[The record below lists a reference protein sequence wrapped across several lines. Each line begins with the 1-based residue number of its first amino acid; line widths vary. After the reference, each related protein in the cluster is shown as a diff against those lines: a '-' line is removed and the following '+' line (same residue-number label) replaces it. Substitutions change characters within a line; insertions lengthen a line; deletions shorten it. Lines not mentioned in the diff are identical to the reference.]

1 MDASAPNEVDAR
13 IDPRFIYRG
22 ARRQYVAFPL
32 GGIGTGSISLT
43 GSGRLT
49 DWSIRNRPAIHQHNG
64 YSHFAIK
71 AERDGKL
78 IDARVLNGPY
88 EGLPTGSPSR
98 RKFDGF
104 GFGANRDSMTGAP
117 HFDDA
122 TFIGRLPV
130 AEIAFHRDAFP
141 GKVRMT
147 AFSPF
152 IPHNERDSSMP
163 AALFAFDVE
172 NDTDAAVDYTIACT
186 LGNYGCDSGT
196 HVFSS
201 EAGLSALHFSSAD
214 VDRPPA
220 QRGDLAITTDGDG
233 VEHVDYHVRGQWFDS
248 LSRYWR
254 EFAKAGPLTERRY
267 DHPRATAQMWR
278 QPEHGTLARRV
289 RVPPGE
295 KARIRFAI
303 TWNYPLG
310 EIYWFDR
317 AQPGDPEYAGN
328 PPTWRNYYATQWA
341 DSRASG
347 AEAFKRWDELE
358 AATSAFRDSLFGS
371 SHPPEIIDAVSSTL
385 GVLRSATVIRLEGGE
400 LWGWEGQHIGEGSCE
415 GSCTHVWNYQ
425 QALAWLFPALERT
438 LRETEFTY
446 NQLPN
451 GGLTFRQRLPLG
463 SGFDIIGPCADGH
476 FGATIK
482 AYREWRNS
490 GDDAWL
496 RRFWPNIRKSIEYAW
511 SPDNPDR
518 WDPDRTGVLW
528 GKQHHTLDMELFGP
542 NSWLTSFYLAALK
555 AAEEMAE
562 AVGDK
567 DFGGE
572 CAALAKKGA
581 AYVDSA
587 LFNGRYYAQ
596 KLDLA
601 DRSILEPFDKGRKA
615 GVLRDSFMQAYWSEE
630 YRQIKYQIG
639 GGCLTDQILGQW
651 HADLAGLGDVLS
663 PEHVVSA
670 LRSIYQENF
679 RPNLSDHF
687 NPCRVYAYEDEAGL
701 LVCSWPGGSEE
712 PAMPVPYSEEVWTGL
727 EYMLASHLIARG
739 LVEEGLTIV
748 RSARARHDGSRRN
761 PYNDI
766 ECGSYYARSLSSYA
780 LLNAYCGLTFDQR
793 IGEIGFK
800 PARRGDAVYFWS
812 AGRGW
817 GEIEFRGA
825 SATLSVKGG
834 ELAVSRLRLPSLSGR
849 AEIDGRPT
857 LREGEV
863 ILLDRPRVLRAGE
876 RIIIGAGGRGGA

>member
-1 MDASAPNEVDAR
+1 MAAA
-13 IDPRFIYRG
+13 G
-22 ARRQYVAFPL
+22 ARHACE
-32 GGIGTGSISLT
+32 
-43 GSGRLT
+43 
-49 DWSIRNRPAIHQHNG
+49 AH
-64 YSHFAIK
+64 
-71 AERDGKL
+71 
-78 IDARVLNGPY
+78 
-88 EGLPTGSPSR
+88 SR
-98 RKFDGF
+98 E
-104 GFGANRDSMTGAP
+104 P
-117 HFDDA
+117 
-122 TFIGRLPV
+122 
-130 AEIAFHRDAFP
+130 
-141 GKVRMT
+141 
-147 AFSPF
+147 
-152 IPHNERDSSMP
+152 
-163 AALFAFDVE
+163 
-172 NDTDAAVDYTIACT
+172 
-186 LGNYGCDSGT
+186 
-196 HVFSS
+196 
-201 EAGLSALHFSSAD
+201 
-214 VDRPPA
+214 
-220 QRGDLAITTDGDG
+220 
-233 VEHVDYHVRGQWFDS
+233 
-248 LSRYWR
+248 
-254 EFAKAGPLTERRY
+254 RR
-267 DHPRATAQMWR
+267 
-278 QPEHGTLARRV
+278 ARRV
-289 RVPPGE
+289 
-295 KARIRFAI
+295 RFAI

-310 EIYWFDR
+310 AIYWFDR
-317 AQPGDPEYAGN
+317 AQPGDAEYAGD
-328 PPTWRNYYATQWA
+328 PPTWRNYYATQWT

-347 AEAFKRWDELE
+347 AEAFERWDELE

-476 FGATIK
+476 FGSTIK

-555 AAEEMAE
+555 AAAEMAE

-670 LRSIYQENF
+670 LRSIYRENF

-748 RSARARHDGSRRN
+748 RAARARHDGSRRN

-780 LLNAYCGLTFDQR
+780 LLNAYMWADLRSAHRRDRLQARARRRRGLFLVRGPRLGRDRIPRRYGDLVGQR
-793 IGEIGFK
+793 RRARRLAPTTSVAFRPRGDRWKADAARGGGHSSRWTAR
-800 PARRGDAVYFWS
+800 PAR
-812 AGRGW
+812 GRAHHHRSGQAW
-817 GEIEFRGA
+817 RSLSSEA
-825 SATLSVKGG
+825 SAKASTLWK
-834 ELAVSRLRLPSLSGR
+834 
-849 AEIDGRPT
+849 
-857 LREGEV
+857 
-863 ILLDRPRVLRAGE
+863 
-876 RIIIGAGGRGGA
+876 